1 VTTTSEFEGWPCI
14 SAAEDYHKTE
24 TENDGSCR
32 TGYCF
37 FVSDEV
43 DLNIKVK
50 DSSTYSYLISATLLP
65 GFNFLS
71 WCKESVLVNGG
82 VIGDVNKKTLDS
94 TTPEFSLLLC
104 CKGMALTYR
113 PDDPSDPTSPY
124 VTSSKYHPMAYKLK
138 DHLYPPSLTVLSGV
152 GSVPSL
158 LLLAR
163 VAGGGRGLMFER
175 MTGLVMD
182 ESLAKTTFHSL
193 ANKVQY

>member
-1 VTTTSEFEGWPCI
+1 MTTTSEFEGWPCI
-14 SAAEDYHKTE
+14 SAAEDFHKTE

-37 FVSDEV
+37 YVSDKV

-50 DSSTYSYLISATLLP
+50 DSSTYSYLISVTLLP

-82 VIGDVNKKTLDS
+82 VIGDLNKKTLDS

-113 PDDPSDPTSPY
+113 PGDPRDPTSPY
-124 VTSSKYHPMAYKLK
+124 VTSPKYQPMAYNLK
-138 DHLYPPSLTVLSGV
+138 DHLYPPSLTVLSGM

-182 ESLAKTTFHSL
+182 ESLANITFHSL